1 MFYWKGTRGNYL
13 LDKLLSLSRSGCHV
27 SVIYGAPS
35 IQIAERLRDAARA
48 HRVDLWDS
56 RWDFNHNGE
65 IEIRTHAKYVLVK
78 GTFAG
83 DRSARV
89 VMTGT
94 QNWVSGSLSRGDEN
108 SLNIKLASAY
118 KAYIGDWNRIRNH
131 SRRMPLNR

>member
-1 MFYWKGTRGNYL
+1 MIAPY
-13 LDKLLSLSRSGCHV
+13 DPARS
-27 SVIYGAPS
+27 
-35 IQIAERLRDAARA
+35 

-56 RWDFNHNGE
+56 RWDFNTNGE

-78 GTFAG
+78 GTFG
-83 DRSARV
+83 RDRSARV

-94 QNWVSGSLSRGDEN
+94 QNWVSGSLNRGDEN

-131 SRRMPLNR
+131 SRRLPLNR